1 MKPTNQQILDS
12 IQRVYILSESLV
24 SELIWLKSYCK
35 PEYIKIINEAKAKV
49 NHLKKVMI
57 SDMTPEAKEMV
68 EEIAF
73 TFHEKV
79 MEVINPKEEGIT
91 QSTPNNLKK
100 EVPINRNLID
110 PYTGEKLYP
119 SIFDDWYGGDK

>member
-1 MKPTNQQILDS
+1 MTKPTNQQILDS

-68 EEIAF
+68 EEMAF
-73 TFHEKV
+73 TFHERV
-79 MEVINPKEEGIT
+79 MEIIEKDKKVECTNCGEITNNPIYDKVGKYEYYYCQECNPMKE
-91 QSTPNNLKK
+91 
-100 EVPINRNLID
+100 
-110 PYTGEKLYP
+110 
-119 SIFDDWYGGDK
+119 